1 MQAQTTLESEVKQ
14 PLSDKKLAANRAN
27 AQRSTGPRTI
37 EGKARS
43 ALNATTHAGFA
54 AATLLP
60 HEDPEPFLRFRKAW
74 VKTYSPQTLPE
85 LYLIDRA
92 ISLAWRLRRLQAAD
106 TDLHCVHPERTP
118 SQNLARAYCVDA
130 DSSSNN
136 QFDRLMRAEDRLQ
149 GMLHRTLKQF
159 HHLQETQLKIQPSIH
174 CPFLEDEASSPSPGT
189 PGEGRG
195 EGSAP
200 TTDSAVLQNQPTA
213 HDKGE
218 KPQNE
223 PTADPSPSEIS
234 NLNSEIPS
242 VSSVISVVHSSP
254 GQNLQNEPTAPHQHP
269 GAPGGV
275 SP

>member
-1 MQAQTTLESEVKQ
+1 MQAVAEPKA
-14 PLSDKKLAANRAN
+14 LSDKKLAANRAN

-60 HEDPEPFLRFRKAW
+60 HEDPDPFCRFRKAW

-106 TDLHCVHPERTP
+106 TDLHCVHSERTP
-118 SQNLARAYCVDA
+118 AENLARAYCVDA
-130 DSSSNN
+130 DNSSNN

-149 GMLHRTLKQF
+149 GMLHRTLRQF
-159 HHLQETQLKIQPSIH
+159 HQLQKAHYQTPPSID
-174 CPFLEDEASSPSPGT
+174 CPFVEEQD
-189 PGEGRG
+189 
-195 EGSAP
+195 
-200 TTDSAVLQNQPTA
+200 DH
-213 HDKGE
+213 HDDNSNAADPQEE
-218 KPQNE
+218 KLQNE
-223 PTADPSPSEIS
+223 PTDPPPSSILHPPS
-234 NLNSEIPS
+234 SSSAS
-242 VSSVISVVHSSP
+242 VSSVISVVHSFP
-254 GQNLQNEPTAPHQHP
+254 TADQNLQNEPTAPHQHP

>member
-1 MQAQTTLESEVKQ
+1 MQAVAEPKA
-14 PLSDKKLAANRAN
+14 LSDKKLAANRAN
-27 AQRSTGPRTI
+27 AQRSTGPKTP

-60 HEDPEPFLRFRKAW
+60 HEDPDPFLRFRKAW

-118 SQNLARAYCVDA
+118 AANLARAYCVDA
-130 DSSSNN
+130 DNSSNN

-159 HHLQETQLKIQPSIH
+159 HHLQKTQLEIQPSIH
-174 CPFLEDEASSPSPGT
+174 CPFLEEDA
-189 PGEGRG
+189 
-195 EGSAP
+195 
-200 TTDSAVLQNQPTA
+200 DQNQ
-213 HDKGE
+213 DEKE

-223 PTADPSPSEIS
+223 PTADADPSSSSEIS

-242 VSSVISVVHSSP
+242 VSSVPSVVHSFP
-254 GQNLQNEPTAPHQHP
+254 TADQNLQNEPTTPHLHP
-269 GAPGGV
+269 GAPGEV

>member
-1 MQAQTTLESEVKQ
+1 MQAVAEPKALSE
-14 PLSDKKLAANRAN
+14 KKLAANRAN
-27 AQRSTGPRTI
+27 AQRSTGPKTP

-60 HEDPEPFLRFRKAW
+60 HEDPDPFLRFRKAW

-118 SQNLARAYCVDA
+118 AQNLARAYCVDA
-130 DSSSNN
+130 DNSSNN

-159 HHLQETQLKIQPSIH
+159 HHLQQTQLKIQPSIH
-174 CPFLEDEASSPSPGT
+174 CPFLEEEASSPLPV
-189 PGEGRG
+189 PGRG
-195 EGSAP
+195 SG
-200 TTDSAVLQNQPTA
+200 
-213 HDKGE
+213 
-218 KPQNE
+218 
-223 PTADPSPSEIS
+223 
-234 NLNSEIPS
+234 
-242 VSSVISVVHSSP
+242 
-254 GQNLQNEPTAPHQHP
+254 
-269 GAPGGV
+269 
-275 SP
+275 

>member
-1 MQAQTTLESEVKQ
+1 MQAQATLEPEVKQ
-14 PLSDKKLAANRAN
+14 QLSDKKLAANRAN

-118 SQNLARAYCVDA
+118 AQNLARAYCVDA
-130 DSSSNN
+130 DNSSNN

-174 CPFLEDEASSPSPGT
+174 CPFLEEQD
-189 PGEGRG
+189 
-195 EGSAP
+195 
-200 TTDSAVLQNQPTA
+200 DDQN
-213 HDKGE
+213 HDAE
-218 KPQNE
+218 ENPQNE
-223 PTADPSPSEIS
+223 PTADADPSPSSEIS
-234 NLNSEIPS
+234 NPNSEIPS
-242 VSSVISVVHSSP
+242 VASVPSVVHSSP
-254 GQNLQNEPTAPHQHP
+254 TAEQNLQNEPTAPQHGP
-269 GAPGGV
+269 ALAPA
-275 SP
+275 